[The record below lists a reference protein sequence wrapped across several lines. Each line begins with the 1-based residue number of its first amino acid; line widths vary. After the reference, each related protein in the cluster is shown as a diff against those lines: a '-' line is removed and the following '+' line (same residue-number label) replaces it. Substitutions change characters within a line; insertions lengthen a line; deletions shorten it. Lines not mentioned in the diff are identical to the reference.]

1 MNTLKHTLVDTA
13 AFRDAVVAY
22 KKVMIE
28 LERIKFMHDRARE
41 ELLRVA
47 GAECPGENC
56 YADDV
61 YVSIIKPE
69 PTVNFRK
76 LVEYLDVPQNQLN
89 KFKEEKQPYMRVT
102 IERKIEIPLY
112 QEDN

>member
-1 MNTLKHTLVDTA
+1 MNKHTLVDTP

-41 ELLRVA
+41 ELLRIA

-61 YVSIIKPE
+61 FVSIIKPE
-69 PTVNFRK
+69 PTVNLRK
-76 LVEYLDVPQNQLN
+76 LVDYLMVPLSTLN
-89 KFKEEKQPYMRVT
+89 RFKEDKQPYMRVT
-102 IERKIEIPLY
+102 IERKIEMPLY
-112 QEDN
+112 GEDN